1 MTTFALVDCN
11 NFYASCERL
20 FRPELKKQPVVVLSN
35 NDGCIVARS
44 QEVKALGIKTGTPLF
59 KVLPLLRQHRV
70 QIFSSNYTL
79 YGDLSA
85 RVMQTLEEL
94 NPGLE
99 IYSIDEAFLDL
110 SGHRDPSAYGE
121 EIRATVYKHVGIPVC
136 VGIANTKTLAKLA
149 NYAAKKYPA
158 TAGVVNLMDPQR
170 QQRLLAITPV
180 AEVWGVGRKI
190 STSLN
195 NLGIT
200 TALELAQ
207 LNRSQLRRHYSVVLE
222 RTVRE
227 LNGESCLD
235 LDHAPAA
242 KQQIVCSRSFGN
254 RISDYA
260 SLRETICEFA
270 ARGAQKLRREQQL
283 ASNIN
288 VFIRTS
294 PFITDSAQYAN
305 TATIRLAYPSFD
317 SGAII
322 AAATTA
328 LDSIYKADYPYA
340 KAGVMLGDFCSA
352 HRHQLNLFQ
361 TTAQTARRD
370 KLMQTIDTINQ
381 SSAGKVWFG
390 GQRPANDW
398 FMQRNMVSPAYT
410 TSWDCLPLV

>member
-20 FRPELKKQPVVVLSN
+20 FRPELKNQPVAVLSN

-59 KVLPLLRQHRV
+59 KVLPLLRQQHV
-70 QIFSSNYTL
+70 HIFSSNYTL

-85 RVMQTLEEL
+85 RVMSTLEEL
-94 NPGLE
+94 SPIIE
-99 IYSIDEAFLDL
+99 IYSIDEAFLNL
-110 SGHRDPSAYGE
+110 SGISDPSAYGKQ
-121 EIRATVYKHVGIPVC
+121 IRTRVYKDVGIPVS
-136 VGIANTKTLAKLA
+136 VGIAPTKTLAKLA

-158 TAGVVNLMDPQR
+158 TAGVVNLMDAQR

-180 AEVWGVGRKI
+180 AEVWGVGRKL
-190 STSLN
+190 SASLN
-195 NLGIT
+195 NSGIT

-207 LNRSQLRRHYSVVLE
+207 QKGSRIRRHYSVVLE

-227 LNGESCLD
+227 LNGEACLD
-235 LDHAPAA
+235 LDNAPAA
-242 KQQIVCSRSFGN
+242 KQQIVCSRSFGS
-254 RISDYA
+254 RINDYA

-270 ARGAQKLRREQQL
+270 ARAAQKLRRERQL
-283 ASNIN
+283 ASNVN

-294 PFITDSAQYAN
+294 PFLDNAAQYAN
-305 TATIRLAYPSFD
+305 SATLRLAYPSSD

-340 KAGVMLGDFCSA
+340 KAGVMLADFCSA
-352 HRHQLNLFQ
+352 RRSQLSLFQ
-361 TTAQTARRD
+361 APAQTAQRD
-370 KLMQTIDTINQ
+370 KLMQTIDNINH
-381 SSAGKVWFG
+381 SGTAKVWFG
-390 GQRPANDW
+390 GQRPVKDW
-398 FMQRNMVSPAYT
+398 FMQRDMVSPAYT
-410 TSWDCLPLV
+410 TNWDCLPLV

>member
-20 FRPELKKQPVVVLSN
+20 FRPELKHQPVAVLSN

-70 QIFSSNYTL
+70 HIFSSNYTL
-79 YGDLSA
+79 YGDISA
-85 RVMQTLEEL
+85 RVMSTLEEL
-94 NPGLE
+94 SPNLE
-99 IYSIDEAFLDL
+99 IYSIDEAFLDV
-110 SGHRDPSAYGE
+110 SGQRDPSAYGYD
-121 EIRATVYKHVGIPVC
+121 IRATVYKNVGIPVS
-136 VGIANTKTLAKLA
+136 VGIAPTKTLAKLA

-158 TAGVVNLMDPQR
+158 TGGMVNLMEPQR

-180 AEVWGVGRKI
+180 AEVWGVGRKL
-190 STSLN
+190 SASLN

-200 TALELAQ
+200 TAWELSQ
-207 LNRSQLRRHYSVVLE
+207 FKRSQLRRHYSVVLE

-254 RISDYA
+254 RISDYD

-270 ARGAQKLRREQQL
+270 ARAAQKLRRERQL
-283 ASNIN
+283 AHNIN

-294 PFITDSAQYAN
+294 PFIDHAAQYAN
-305 TATIRLAYPSFD
+305 SASIRLAYPSCD

-340 KAGVMLGDFCSA
+340 KAGVMLSDFCSS
-352 HRHQLNLFQ
+352 HEHQLGLFQ
-361 TTAQTARRD
+361 ETARTAQRE
-370 KLMQTIDTINQ
+370 KLMQAIDTVNQ
-381 SSAGKVWFG
+381 SNAGKIWFG

-410 TSWDCLPLV
+410 TNWDCLPLV

>member
-20 FRPELKKQPVVVLSN
+20 FRPELKNRPVAVLSN

-44 QEVKALGIKTGTPLF
+44 QELKALGIKTGTPLF

-70 QIFSSNYTL
+70 HIFSSNYTL
-79 YGDLSA
+79 YGDISA

-94 NPGLE
+94 SPSLE

-110 SGHRDPSAYGE
+110 SGYSDPGVYGE
-121 EIRATVYKHVGIPVC
+121 EIRATVYKNVGIPVS
-136 VGIANTKTLAKLA
+136 VGIAPTKTLAKLA

-158 TAGVVNLMDPQR
+158 TGGVVNLIDAQR

-180 AEVWGVGRKI
+180 AEVWGVGRQL
-190 STSLN
+190 SASLN

-207 LNRSQLRRHYSVVLE
+207 LNRRQLRRSYSVVLE

-235 LDHAPAA
+235 LEHAPAA
-242 KQQIVCSRSFGN
+242 KQQIICSRSFGS

-270 ARGAQKLRREQQL
+270 ARAAQKLRHERQL
-283 ASNIN
+283 ASNVN

-294 PFITDSAQYAN
+294 PFINGAAQYAN
-305 TATIRLAYPSFD
+305 SASIRLAYASSD

-340 KAGVMLGDFCSA
+340 KAGVMLTDFCSS
-352 HRHQLNLFQ
+352 RRRQLNLFQ
-361 TTAQTARRD
+361 APAQTAQRD
-370 KLMQTIDTINQ
+370 KLMQAIDKINH
-381 SSAGKVWFG
+381 SSAGRVWFG

-398 FMQRNMVSPAYT
+398 FMNRDMVSPAYT
-410 TSWDCLPLV
+410 TKWDCLPLV

>member
-20 FRPELKKQPVVVLSN
+20 FRPELKKQPVAVLSN

-44 QEVKALGIKTGTPLF
+44 QEVKELGIKTGTPLF
-59 KVLPLLRQHRV
+59 KVLPLLRQQRV
-70 QIFSSNYTL
+70 HIFSSNYTL

-85 RVMQTLEEL
+85 RVMHTLEEL
-94 NPGLE
+94 SPTLE

-110 SGHRDPSAYGE
+110 SGISDPSTYGE
-121 EIRATVYKHVGIPVC
+121 QIRTRVYKNVGIPVS
-136 VGIANTKTLAKLA
+136 VGIAPTKTLAKLA

-158 TAGVVNLMDPQR
+158 TAGVVNLMDTQR

-180 AEVWGVGRKI
+180 AEVWGVGRKL
-190 STSLN
+190 SASLN
-195 NLGIT
+195 NSGIT

-207 LNRSQLRRHYSVVLE
+207 QKRSQIRRHYSVVLE

-227 LNGESCLD
+227 LNGEACLD
-235 LDHAPAA
+235 LDNAPAT

-254 RISDYA
+254 RISDYT

-270 ARGAQKLRREQQL
+270 ARAAQKLRCEWQL
-283 ASNIN
+283 ANNVN

-294 PFITDSAQYAN
+294 PFLDNSAQYAN
-305 TATIRLAYPSFD
+305 SSTMRLAYPSSD

-340 KAGVMLGDFCSA
+340 KAGVMLADFCSA
-352 HRHQLNLFQ
+352 RRRQLNLFQ
-361 TTAQTARRD
+361 APAQTAQREI
-370 KLMQTIDTINQ
+370 LMQTIDSINH
-381 SSAGKVWFG
+381 SGTGKVWFG
-390 GQRPANDW
+390 GQRPVKDW
-398 FMQRNMVSPAYT
+398 FMQRDMVSPSYT
-410 TSWDCLPLV
+410 TSWADLPLV